1 MVNTALET
9 MHRLD
14 VRVVHIQ
21 HLSFSSAGSQRKP
34 RMFAAQHY
42 TRSDSGQTPR
52 GQCVRVSF
60 QPKDRRECRHGMTT
74 TVHNDSPRS
83 DLLIC
88 LVKDNERSR
97 RGKGNAGAI
106 STLM

>member
-34 RMFAAQHY
+34 RMFTAHNY
-42 TRSDSGQTPR
+42 TRSDSGQL
-52 GQCVRVSF
+52 RVVNVFALHSSL
-60 QPKDRRECRHGMTT
+60 R
-74 TVHNDSPRS
+74 TVVN
-83 DLLIC
+83 
-88 LVKDNERSR
+88 VV
-97 RGKGNAGAI
+97 
-106 STLM
+106 MV